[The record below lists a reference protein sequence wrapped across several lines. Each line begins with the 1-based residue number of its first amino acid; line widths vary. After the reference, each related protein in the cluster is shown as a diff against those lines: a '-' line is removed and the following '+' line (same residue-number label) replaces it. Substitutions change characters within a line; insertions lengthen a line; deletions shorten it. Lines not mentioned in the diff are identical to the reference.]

1 MQPVVGGIRRAAAV
15 SDIRRRS
22 PAPER
27 ADPGAYLLS
36 CSFNIV
42 LPSLSNDRAAALVSR
57 ALAGDDS
64 ALARLVDR
72 LTPVIQARV
81 ARTLL
86 LSRPRGRQGQVR
98 QQVEDLAQE
107 VFLHLFADGGRVLR
121 SWEPERGL
129 SLDNFVGLVAR
140 RRALSFVRS
149 GRGGAR
155 AEEPAPDEELE
166 RPAPGIGPERIAVGR
181 EQLRLLLHRL
191 EEELSPL
198 GWHLFH
204 LLLVEE
210 RPVAEVERS
219 TRMSRDALYAWR
231 SRLRRR
237 ARLLFDDIRS
247 ETGRRPRINGKDVVR

>member
-1 MQPVVGGIRRAAAV
+1 MH
-15 SDIRRRS
+15 
-22 PAPER
+22 
-27 ADPGAYLLS
+27 
-36 CSFNIV
+36 
-42 LPSLSNDRAAALVSR
+42 PSLSNDGAAELVSR
-57 ALAGDDS
+57 ALAGDEP

-86 LSRPRGRQGQVR
+86 LAGTPARRGDVR
-98 QQVEDLAQE
+98 QQVEDLCQE
-107 VFLHLFADGGRVLR
+107 VFMALFADGGRVLR

-140 RRALSFVRS
+140 RRALSFLRS

-155 AEEPAPDEELE
+155 REDPAPDDELE
-166 RPAPGIGPERIAVGR
+166 RPAPESGPERNAAGR
-181 EQLRLLLHRL
+181 EQLRLLLRRL

-210 RPVAEVERS
+210 RPVEEVERA

-237 ARLLFDDIRS
+237 ARRLLGEIGQKPAAAGESTERTRADA
-247 ETGRRPRINGKDVVR
+247 